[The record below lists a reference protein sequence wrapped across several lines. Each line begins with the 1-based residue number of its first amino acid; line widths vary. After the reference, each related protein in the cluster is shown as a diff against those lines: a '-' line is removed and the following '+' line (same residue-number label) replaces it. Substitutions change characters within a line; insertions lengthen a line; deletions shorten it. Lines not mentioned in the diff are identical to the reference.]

1 MITDNSH
8 TQNMTRLAENCHS
21 ESSNSSSDPSSDS
34 NSYPKDKENIFAA
47 IDLGSNS
54 FHLIVA
60 EIKNDQLLIIDRMK
74 EMVRLASGL
83 NDEDELT
90 NESQKIALDCLARF
104 GQRLK
109 DIPEENI
116 RIVGTNTLRKAK
128 NGAQFIKQA
137 EQSLNHPI
145 EVIAGREEARLIY
158 LGVAHSQSEN
168 TSNRLVID
176 IGGGSTEFII
186 GQGFTP
192 SHTESLHMGCVSMT
206 LKAFSDG
213 KLSEGNFKIA
223 ELYARLELQSI
234 KTTYRN
240 VGWNYAT
247 GASGTIKA
255 IAKVLRT
262 QHDKSEATAAFAG
275 ITTKGLQ
282 WLIKEMIK
290 KKSIARLELDGLNA
304 ERQAVFSGG
313 VAVLYAAFKVL
324 EIDSMNASDSAL
336 REGVIYDLQG
346 RFRHEDVRQRTINHL
361 LKQYHVDGRQA
372 DEVRKTLLK
381 IYDQVKQQ
389 WSITQFDSE
398 HTLEWAAL
406 LHEIGLSIAHNQYH
420 KHGAYIIE
428 NSDLPGFSRQ
438 EQHRLALLIR
448 AQRRKFPKQEFKSLS
463 SGCGQSVIYLAILLR
478 LSILLHRDRSENALP
493 ELKVIAKNQKLTFKF
508 PEDFFDKHPL
518 TLVDLEMEGD
528 YLKAIKFSLD
538 FE

>member
-1 MITDNSH
+1 MTVTQPPIQELDDTDN
-8 TQNMTRLAENCHS
+8 NLLVENQ
-21 ESSNSSSDPSSDS
+21 
-34 NSYPKDKENIFAA
+34 KDVFAA

-83 NDEDELT
+83 NDMGELT
-90 NESQKIALDCLARF
+90 EDSQSNALDCLARF

-109 DIPEENI
+109 NIPAQNI

-128 NGAQFIKQA
+128 NGAQFIAKA
-137 EQSLNHPI
+137 EHSLNHSI

-168 TSNRLVID
+168 EENRLVID

-186 GQGFTP
+186 GRGFTP

-206 LKAFSDG
+206 LKAFEDG
-213 KLSEGNFKIA
+213 KLNESNFKIA
-223 ELYARLELQSI
+223 ELYARLELQTI
-234 KTTYRN
+234 ENTYRR
-240 VGWNYAT
+240 VGWSYAT

-255 IAKVLRT
+255 IGKVLRA
-262 QHDKSEATAAFAG
+262 QHNSADINAPYPG
-275 ITTKGLQ
+275 ITIEGLQ
-282 WLIKEMIK
+282 WLIGEMISQ
-290 KKSIARLELDGLNA
+290 KSIEKLALEGLNE
-304 ERQAVFSGG
+304 ERQAVFAGG

-324 EIDSMNASDSAL
+324 QIERMNVSDSAL

-346 RFRHEDVRQRTINHL
+346 RFKHEDVRQRTINHL
-361 LKQYHVDGRQA
+361 IKQYHIDTQQA
-372 DEVRKTLLK
+372 QEVNKTLFYL
-381 IYDQVKQQ
+381 YQQVQES
-389 WSITQFDSE
+389 WAISQFDSE
-398 HTLEWAAL
+398 QTLEWAAL

-428 NSDLPGFSRQ
+428 NSDLPGFSRR
-438 EQHRLALLIR
+438 EQHRLSLLIR

-463 SGCGQSVIYLAILLR
+463 SECDRSVSYLAILLR

-493 ELKVIAKNQKLTFKF
+493 DIKVSAKEQKLKLQF
-508 PEDFFDKHPL
+508 PEHFLDEHPL
-518 TLVDLEMEGD
+518 TLMDLQQEAEF
-528 YLKAIKFSLD
+528 LKAVKFTLS
-538 FE
+538 FN

>member
-493 ELKVIAKNQKLTFKF
+493 ELKVIAKNQKLTLKF

>member
-1 MITDNSH
+1 MIEDNLSI
-8 TQNMTRLAENCHS
+8 TKQTTSMDDAYL
-21 ESSNSSSDPSSDS
+21 SSDANNSDS
-34 NSYPKDKENIFAA
+34 KDNVFAA

-54 FHLIVA
+54 FHFIVS
-60 EIKNDQLLIIDRMK
+60 EIKNDQLLIIDRLK

-83 NDEDELT
+83 NDKGELSQ
-90 NESQKIALDCLARF
+90 ESQKIALECLARF

-109 DIPEENI
+109 NIPEMNV

-128 NGAQFIKQA
+128 NGAQFIEQA

-186 GQGFTP
+186 GKGFTP

-213 KLSEGNFKIA
+213 KLSESNFKIA

-234 KTTYRN
+234 KNTYRN
-240 VGWNYAT
+240 VGWTYAT

-255 IAKVLRT
+255 IGKVLRA
-262 QHDKSEATAAFAG
+262 QHDKSETSAPYPG
-275 ITTKGLQ
+275 ITTEGLK
-282 WLIKEMIK
+282 WLIKQMVK
-290 KKSIARLELDGLNA
+290 KKTISKLELDGLNI

-324 EIDSMNASDSAL
+324 EIGSMNVSDSAL

-346 RFRHEDVRQRTINHL
+346 RFQHEDVRQRTINHL
-361 LKQYHVDGRQA
+361 VKQYHIDTMQA
-372 DEVRKTLLK
+372 ESVKNTLLNF
-381 IYDQVKQQ
+381 YVQLKQQ
-389 WSITQFDSE
+389 WNISQFDSK
-398 HTLEWAAL
+398 HTIEWAAL

-438 EQHRLALLIR
+438 DQHRLALLIR

-463 SGCGQSVIYLAILLR
+463 KSCNQSVARLAVLLR
-478 LSILLHRDRSENALP
+478 LSILLHRERSANALP
-493 ELKVIAKNQKLTFKF
+493 EIKVVAKDQKIGLHF
-508 PEDFFDKHPL
+508 PKNFLNKHPL
-518 TLVDLEMEGD
+518 TLVDLEQEAD
-528 YLKAIKFSLD
+528 FLKAIKFELEFS
-538 FE
+538 

>member
-493 ELKVIAKNQKLTFKF
+493 ELKVIAKNQKLTLKF

-538 FE
+538 FK